1 MKSDVIIIGSEL
13 DAFVASI
20 RLNELGF
27 STRIFSNGKGSLLY
41 SLGNIKILDLIDK
54 NIKKNSPYSHF
65 HKLNLNHPYNIIG
78 KENVKKSI
86 DWFFGLDVFNRLKF
100 DQYDYNI
107 NTLSPIGLKISCVGL
122 YYKQICFNDLENQ
135 EVSIVEFEN
144 YKDFHSELIAKSI
157 KKFTKSIE
165 IVKIKQ
171 PDISKNSDSSA
182 LAISFDNLENP
193 ENYFNNLKKRLKKNS
208 SIVIFPAVMGVN
220 KYIKVIQTAEKILN
234 KKCVEAPTLP
244 PSIPAIRLNLD
255 LEKEAMQHN
264 NLHKNSIISKAK
276 IENKKCLF
284 VKDNFDR
291 TFTADT
297 FIVSNGGI
305 LMGGLKV
312 YSNGDIKEKIFNP
325 KIQNNNH
332 LLKEKTSLS
341 LNALQTSGVVTNKK
355 LNPFSD
361 NNSIIKN
368 IFYTG
373 RNLANWNPSTE
384 FSGEGVSIASGW
396 YTANNIAEYMDN
408 N

>member
-1 MKSDVIIIGSEL
+1 MKTDVIIIGSEL

-20 RLNELGF
+20 KLNELGL
-27 STRIFSNGKGSLLY
+27 SSRIFSIGKGSLLY
-41 SLGNIKILDLIDK
+41 SSGSIKVLDSSFSDNINK
-54 NIKKNSPYSHF
+54 SPYLNF
-65 HKLNLNHPYNIIG
+65 YKLDSNHPYNLIG
-78 KENVKKSI
+78 QENVRESVN
-86 DWFFGLDVFNRLKF
+86 WFFGLNLFKRLKYYK
-100 DQYDYNI
+100 YDN
-107 NTLSPIGLKISCVGL
+107 NVQTLSTIGLKISCIGL
-122 YYKQICFNDLENQ
+122 YHGQIFFDELKNRDI
-135 EVSIVEFEN
+135 SIIEFEN
-144 YKDFHSELIAKSI
+144 SKDFHPELIAKSI
-157 KKFTKSIE
+157 KKISNSVE
-165 IVKIKQ
+165 IIKIKQ
-171 PDISKNSDSSA
+171 PDISKNSDSSS

-193 ENYFNNLKKRLKKNS
+193 EYYFEEVGKKLHKNS
-208 SIVIFPAVMGVN
+208 SIVIFPAVMGLN
-220 KYIKVIQTAEKILN
+220 KYVKIIQTAEKILN
-234 KKCVEAPTLP
+234 KKCIEAPTLP

-255 LEKEAMQHN
+255 LENEVM
-264 NLHKNSIISKAK
+264 KNSSINKNSTIIEAK

-284 VKDNFDR
+284 LKDNFDR

-305 LMGGLKV
+305 LMCGLKV

-384 FSGEGVSIASGW
+384 LSGEGVSIASGW

>member
-41 SLGNIKILDLIDK
+41 SLGNIKILNLIDT

-165 IVKIKQ
+165 IIKIKQ

-193 ENYFNNLKKRLKKNS
+193 ENYFNNLKKRLNKNS
-208 SIVIFPAVMGVN
+208 SIVIFPAVMGLN

-264 NLHKNSIISKAK
+264 NLHKNSIISQAK

>member
-41 SLGNIKILDLIDK
+41 SLGNIKILDLIDTD
-54 NIKKNSPYSHF
+54 IKKNSPFSCF
-65 HKLNLNHPYNIIG
+65 DKLNLNHPYNIIG

-86 DWFFGLDVFNRLKF
+86 DWFFGLNFFNRLKF
-100 DQYDYNI
+100 NQYDYNI

-135 EVSIVEFEN
+135 EISIIEFEN

-157 KKFTKSIE
+157 KKFAKSIE
-165 IVKIKQ
+165 IIKIQQ
-171 PDISKNSDSSA
+171 PDFSKNSDSSS

-193 ENYFNNLKKRLKKNS
+193 ESYFNNLKKRLNKNS
-208 SIVIFPAVMGVN
+208 SIVIFPAVLGLN
-220 KYIKVIQTAEKILN
+220 KYIKVIQTAEKIIN

-255 LEKEAMQHN
+255 LEKEVTQHN
-264 NLHKNSIISKAK
+264 SLHKNSIISKAK
-276 IENKKCLF
+276 LENKKCLF

-297 FIVSNGGI
+297 FIVSNGGV
-305 LMGGLKV
+305 LMGGIKAMLQSSTRNYPNSPLYFPHYQRVQTFIQILKNLNLRV
-312 YSNGDIKEKIFNP
+312 CILNLETLQRFGLYISPQLCYS
-325 KIQNNNH
+325 
-332 LLKEKTSLS
+332 
-341 LNALQTSGVVTNKK
+341 
-355 LNPFSD
+355 
-361 NNSIIKN
+361 
-368 IFYTG
+368 
-373 RNLANWNPSTE
+373 
-384 FSGEGVSIASGW
+384 
-396 YTANNIAEYMDN
+396 
-408 N
+408 

>member
-13 DAFVASI
+13 DAFLASI

-41 SLGNIKILDLIDK
+41 SLGNIKILDLIDTD
-54 NIKKNSPYSHF
+54 IKKNSPFSHF

-122 YYKQICFNDLENQ
+122 YYKQICFNDFENQ

-157 KKFTKSIE
+157 KKFTKSTE
-165 IVKIKQ
+165 IIKIKQ

-193 ENYFNNLKKRLKKNS
+193 ENYFNNLKKRLNKNS
-208 SIVIFPAVMGVN
+208 SIVIFPAVMGLN

-255 LEKEAMQHN
+255 LEKEVMQHN
-264 NLHKNSIISKAK
+264 NLHKNSFISKAK

>member
-27 STRIFSNGKGSLLY
+27 STRILSNGKGSLLY
-41 SLGNIKILDLIDK
+41 SLGNIKILDLIDTD
-54 NIKKNSPYSHF
+54 IKKNSPFSHF
-65 HKLNLNHPYNIIG
+65 HKLNLNHPYNTIG

-100 DQYDYNI
+100 NQYDYNI

-122 YYKQICFNDLENQ
+122 YYKQVCFDDLENQ
-135 EVSIVEFEN
+135 EISIIEFEN

-157 KKFTKSIE
+157 KKFAKSIE
-165 IVKIKQ
+165 IIKTKQ
-171 PDISKNSDSSA
+171 PDISKNSDSSS

-193 ENYFNNLKKRLKKNS
+193 ENYFNNLKKRLNKNS
-208 SIVIFPAVMGVN
+208 SIVIFPAVMGLN

-234 KKCVEAPTLP
+234 KRCVEAPTLP

-255 LEKEAMQHN
+255 LEKEIIQHN
-264 NLHKNSIISKAK
+264 SLHKNSIISKAK

-291 TFTADT
+291 TFSANT
-297 FIVSNGGI
+297 FVVSNGGV
-305 LMGGLKV
+305 LMGAIKV

-341 LNALQTSGVVTNKK
+341 LSALQASGVVTNKK
-355 LNPFSD
+355 LNPFLD
-361 NNSIIKN
+361 NGTIIN
-368 IFYTG
+368 NVFYTG

-396 YTANNIAEYMDN
+396 YTANNIAEYMN
-408 N
+408 NN

>member
-13 DAFVASI
+13 DAFLASI

-41 SLGNIKILDLIDK
+41 SLGNIKILDLIDTD
-54 NIKKNSPYSHF
+54 IKKNSPFSHF

-122 YYKQICFNDLENQ
+122 YYKQICFNDFENQ

-157 KKFTKSIE
+157 KKFAKSIE
-165 IVKIKQ
+165 IIKIKQ

-193 ENYFNNLKKRLKKNS
+193 ENYFNNLKKRLNKNS
-208 SIVIFPAVMGVN
+208 SIVIFPAVMGLN

-255 LEKEAMQHN
+255 LEKEVMQHN

>member
-27 STRIFSNGKGSLLY
+27 STRIFSSGKGSLLY
-41 SLGNIKILDLIDK
+41 SLGNIKILNLIET
-54 NIKKNSPYSHF
+54 NIEKKSPFSLF
-65 HKLNLNHPYNIIG
+65 DKLNLNHPYNIIG

-86 DWFFGLDVFNRLKF
+86 DWFFGLNFFNRLKIN
-100 DQYDYNI
+100 QYDYNI
-107 NTLSPIGLKISCVGL
+107 NTLSPIGLKIPCAGL
-122 YYKQICFNDLENQ
+122 YYKQICFNDIENK
-135 EVSIVEFEN
+135 EVSIIEFDN

-157 KKFTKSIE
+157 KKIAKSIE
-165 IVKIKQ
+165 IIKIQQ
-171 PDISKNSDSSA
+171 PDVSKNSDSSS

-193 ENYFNNLKKRLKKNS
+193 ENYFNSLKKRLNKDS
-208 SIVIFPAVMGVN
+208 SIVIFPAVLGLN
-220 KYIKVIQTAEKILN
+220 KYIKIIQTAEKILN

-244 PSIPAIRLNLD
+244 PSIPGIRLNLD
-255 LEKEAMQHN
+255 LEKEVMKHN
-264 NLHKNSIISKAK
+264 NLHKGSIITQSK
-276 IENKKCLF
+276 IENNKCLSLL
-284 VKDNFDR
+284 DNFER

-305 LMGGLKV
+305 LMGGIKV

-332 LLKEKTSLS
+332 LLKEKSSLS
-341 LNALQTSGVVTNKK
+341 LNALQTSGVVTNNK
-355 LNPFSD
+355 LNPFLD
-361 NNSIIKN
+361 DDSIIKN
-368 IFYTG
+368 VFYTG

-396 YTANNIAEYMDN
+396 YAANNIAEYMEN
-408 N
+408 V

>member
-20 RLNELGF
+20 RLKELGF

-41 SLGNIKILDLIDK
+41 SLGNIKILDLIDA
-54 NIKKNSPYSHF
+54 NIKKNSPYAHF

-165 IVKIKQ
+165 IIKIKQ

-193 ENYFNNLKKRLKKNS
+193 ENYFNNLKKRLNKNS

-255 LEKEAMQHN
+255 LEKETMQHN
-264 NLHKNSIISKAK
+264 SLHKNSIISKAK